1 MEIFGYRTLI
11 AYKKAKEVVKRTY
24 KLLKKFPAEERFAM
38 CDQLRRAS
46 VSITSNIAEG
56 INRFS
61 VKDKAHFIEMS
72 YGSLMEVS
80 SQFEIAEEL
89 GLVGVVKDDEVKAAA
104 RQAVEENPKAVE
116 DYHNGEKAS
125 LNFLMGQVMRLT
137 KGKADPRE
145 TVKILKE
152 LLEE

>member
-1 MEIFGYRTLI
+1 MEVFGYRKLI
-11 AYKKAKEVVKRTY
+11 AYQKAKEVVKRTY
-24 KLLKKFPAEERFAM
+24 KLLKKFPADERYAM

-56 INRFS
+56 VTRYS

-89 GLVGVVKDDEVKAAA
+89 EYISSEERLSMDKLIEDVARLLSGLQKTYKPTTDATDSK
-104 RQAVEENPKAVE
+104 
-116 DYHNGEKAS
+116 H
-125 LNFLMGQVMRLT
+125 
-137 KGKADPRE
+137 
-145 TVKILKE
+145 
-152 LLEE
+152 

>member
-1 MEIFGYRTLI
+1 MEVFGYRKLI
-11 AYKKAKEVVKRTY
+11 AYQKAKEVVKRTY

-56 INRFS
+56 ITRFS

-72 YGSLMEVS
+72 YGSLLEVS

-89 GLVGVVKDDEVKAAA
+89 GYITTEDRMSMDNLIEEEA
-104 RQAVEENPKAVE
+104 RILS
-116 DYHNGEKAS
+116 GL
-125 LNFLMGQVMRLT
+125 LNSFKPSTEQ
-137 KGKADPRE
+137 KP
-145 TVKILKE
+145 
-152 LLEE
+152 